1 LSKLPDNLPL
11 LYLISSRQIFRH
23 SPEIDEGRAQQIQIE
38 VIAKAAEGG
47 CRLIQV
53 REKDLSDQE
62 LTDFTRRAISV
73 ARPHG
78 AKVLVNG
85 RIEVALA
92 AGADGLHL
100 PASSIEPAA
109 AREIFARKGLKDFLI
124 GASTH
129 SLAEARKAESGGADF
144 IVCGPLY
151 ETATK
156 LVYGSP
162 MGIDCFARICR
173 EVKLPVIAIGGIT
186 LANFHEP
193 LANGAAGIAAI
204 GLFADPENIMKKI
217 EKIISYL
224 DRIGN

>member
-1 LSKLPDNLPL
+1 M
-11 LYLISSRQIFRH
+11 LYLISSRQVFRH
-23 SPEIDEGRAQQIQIE
+23 NPEIDESRAQQLQID
-38 VIAKAAEGG
+38 VITKAVEAG

-62 LTDFTRRAISV
+62 LIDFTRRVISA

-78 AKVLVNG
+78 AKVLVNE

-92 AGADGLHL
+92 ADADGLHL
-100 PASSIEPAA
+100 PASSIEPAV
-109 AREIFARKGLKDFLI
+109 ARGMLEKKGLKDCLI

-151 ETATK
+151 QTATK

-162 MGIDCFARICR
+162 LGIERFAEICS

-186 LANFHEP
+186 MTNFHEP
-193 LANGAAGIAAI
+193 LASGAAGIAAI
-204 GLFADPENIMKKI
+204 GLFADPDNLKQKI
-217 EKIISYL
+217 EKIISYI
-224 DRIGN
+224 DRIGI

>member
-1 LSKLPDNLPL
+1 M
-11 LYLISSRQIFRH
+11 LYLISSRQIFRLN
-23 SPEIDEGRAQQIQIE
+23 PEIDAGRAQQIQIE
-38 VIAKAAEGG
+38 VIAKAAEAG

-73 ARPHG
+73 ARPQG

-100 PASSIEPAA
+100 HASSIEPAA
-109 AREIFARKGLKDFLI
+109 AREIFERKGLKEFLI

-144 IVCGPLY
+144 IVCGPIY
-151 ETATK
+151 ETASK

-162 MGIDCFARICR
+162 MGIERFAGICR

-186 LANFHEP
+186 LSNFHEP
-193 LANGAAGIAAI
+193 LDNGAAGIAAI
-204 GLFADPENIMKKI
+204 GLFADPENIKQKI